1 MQTRSLLFLA
11 VLASCKTTPGPTDS
25 MPLTQTTASDAA
37 STSASAPAPTSPPDP
52 GSSAAFVP
60 TSDTRAAESAFAARL
75 YGEARKSTDGSL
87 AMSPL
92 SARVA
97 LVMAWAGAHGQ
108 TADEMAKVLSLS
120 GPPADVHTGF
130 AAMLR
135 DLTAA
140 PPAPQHDWQA
150 PAPILKVAD
159 RLWGQAGR
167 PFVPAFLD
175 LLSSRYG
182 APLATLDFAHAPDDA
197 RGEINRWVSDAT
209 EHKVTELLG
218 PGTVQAS
225 TALVLT
231 NAVYMK
237 ATWDQR
243 FMKSMTAKGPFH
255 AASGKTVQADLM
267 EQTEEASYVEM
278 DGAQIFSLP
287 YAESS
292 LAMTIVLPKDRN
304 GLPALESAM
313 GPDSIARWTA
323 ARGRQRVHVVM
334 PRFRVTSSLSLGDAL
349 AHLGMPT
356 AFDSRAADFSG
367 MDGTRQ
373 LYISVVVHKAYVAV
387 DEDGTE
393 AAAATAVAM
402 KAGAAAPTEQPVE
415 VRVDHPFF
423 FCVRDGRTGAVLFTG
438 RVTDP
443 T

>member
-1 MQTRSLLFLA
+1 MHTRSLLLLA
-11 VLASCKTTPGPTDS
+11 VVASCKTTPGPTDS
-25 MPLTQTTASDAA
+25 VPLTQTTPSDAA
-37 STSASAPAPTSPPDP
+37 SASAPAPAPTSPPDP

-97 LVMAWAGAHGQ
+97 LGMAWAGAHGQ

-140 PPAPQHDWQA
+140 PPAPQHDWQP
-150 PAPILKVAD
+150 PAPTLKVAD

-182 APLATLDFAHAPDDA
+182 APLAAVDFAHAPEDA
-197 RGEINRWVSDAT
+197 RAEINRWVSDAT
-209 EHKVTELLG
+209 EHKIVDLLG

-237 ATWDQR
+237 ATWNER
-243 FMKSMTAKGPFH
+243 FMKSMTAKGPFQT
-255 AASGKTVQADLM
+255 ASGKTVQADLM
-267 EQTEEASYVEM
+267 EQVEEAPYVEM
-278 DGAQIFSLP
+278 DGAQIVSLP
-287 YAESS
+287 YAGSS
-292 LAMTIVLPKDRN
+292 LAMTIVLPKDKS
-304 GLPALESAM
+304 GLPALERAM

-323 ARGRQRVHVVM
+323 ARGPQRVHVVM
-334 PRFRVTSSLSLGDAL
+334 PRFRITSSLSLGSAL
-349 AHLGMPT
+349 ASLGMPT

-373 LYISVVVHKAYVAV
+373 LYISVVVQKAFVAV

-393 AAAATAVAM
+393 AAAATAIAM
-402 KAGAAAPTEQPVE
+402 AAGAAPPTEQPVE

-423 FCVRDGRTGAVLFTG
+423 FCVRDGKTGAVLFTG